1 VTLVGLF
8 TGTAA
13 ATPPTGSA
21 SGLLA
26 AAGFGTAM
34 LDAQAALLPP
44 VAPIGD
50 AQAVEQPAVDL
61 LSQLVAK
68 LTGATSD
75 APAPDDHSKD
85 ESVPAPVL
93 PLVPI
98 APSPT
103 AAVPA
108 ATVATIASAVPPTSA
123 ASVAEPSVTATVVA
137 STVGTAEL
145 AAAPVKGARLP
156 TKAEAKPVAPTSTAV
171 SAPAVAII
179 QVPVT
184 PGPVTPA
191 PVSLAPTPVP
201 ASLPAST
208 TPMTVDVVTLP
219 GSVPAKPVKAEAAPI
234 SVTAVSQDAN
244 APASAT
250 IPVPAQPAV
259 ASAAPAAPT
268 APAPAQHFTV
278 QLSKPIFT
286 LASAGAGEH
295 VVTVKVTP
303 ENLGPITVR
312 AHVGVDGMRVE
323 LFAPSDVGRDAIRSI
338 LPDLRK
344 DLAGQGLSANLDLS
358 SQNQP
363 SDRGFDGS
371 RRERLVVELPE
382 SPTNTAVETDIAPVP
397 TRARDARSTTLDVLV

>member
-1 VTLVGLF
+1 
-8 TGTAA
+8 
-13 ATPPTGSA
+13 
-21 SGLLA
+21 
-26 AAGFGTAM
+26 
-34 LDAQAALLPP
+34 
-44 VAPIGD
+44 
-50 AQAVEQPAVDL
+50 
-61 LSQLVAK
+61 
-68 LTGATSD
+68 
-75 APAPDDHSKD
+75 
-85 ESVPAPVL
+85 
-93 PLVPI
+93 
-98 APSPT
+98 
-103 AAVPA
+103 
-108 ATVATIASAVPPTSA
+108 
-123 ASVAEPSVTATVVA
+123 
-137 STVGTAEL
+137 
-145 AAAPVKGARLP
+145 
-156 TKAEAKPVAPTSTAV
+156 
-171 SAPAVAII
+171 
-179 QVPVT
+179 
-184 PGPVTPA
+184 
-191 PVSLAPTPVP
+191 
-201 ASLPAST
+201 
-208 TPMTVDVVTLP
+208 
-219 GSVPAKPVKAEAAPI
+219 
-234 SVTAVSQDAN
+234 
-244 APASAT
+244 
-250 IPVPAQPAV
+250 V

-371 RRERLVVELPE
+371 RRERLIVELPE